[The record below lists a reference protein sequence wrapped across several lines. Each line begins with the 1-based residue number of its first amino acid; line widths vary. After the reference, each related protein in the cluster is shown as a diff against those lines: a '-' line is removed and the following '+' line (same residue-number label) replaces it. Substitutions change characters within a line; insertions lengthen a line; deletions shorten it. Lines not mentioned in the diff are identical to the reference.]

1 MEHIAPPLQ
10 LILNVK
16 RAIES
21 GNSVRSGLLMYVQT
35 DSSEFSQDVSKWVSL
50 MDQGLKTTSVI
61 HRQRSQYRRSLLEL
75 LERAMHG
82 ESVHLF
88 LCQLEIEIIDACHDE
103 IARKL
108 SKLPFLLLAPLLLM
122 QFPAFLMLLFGPLLQ
137 NFFHSLGAG

>member
-10 LILNVK
+10 LILDVK

-21 GNSVRSGLLMYVQT
+21 GSSIRSGVLMFLKT
-35 DSSEFSQDVSKWVSL
+35 NSSEFSRDVSKWVSL
-50 MDQGLKTTSVI
+50 LDQGMDTSIVV

-82 ESVHLF
+82 ESIHIF

>member
-21 GNSVRSGLLMYVQT
+21 GASVRSGILAFVQL
-35 DSSEFSQDVSKWVSL
+35 DRSDLSKDVSKWVSL
-50 MDQGLKTTSVI
+50 LDQGLDTRSIV
-61 HRQRSQYRRSLLEL
+61 HQQRSQYRRTLLEL

-82 ESVHLF
+82 ESVHTF
-88 LCQLEIEIIDACHDE
+88 LCQLEVETIEACQDE
-103 IARKL
+103 ISRKL
-108 SKLPFLLLAPLLLM
+108 SKLPFLLLAPLLLL

>member
-10 LILNVK
+10 LILDVK

-21 GNSVRSGLLMYVQT
+21 GNSIRSGVLMFLKT
-35 DSSEFSQDVSKWVSL
+35 NSSEFSRDVSKWVSFI
-50 MDQGLKTTSVI
+50 DQGMDTSIVV

-82 ESVHLF
+82 ESIHVF
-88 LCQLEIEIIDACHDE
+88 LCQLEVEIVDACHDE

>member
-10 LILNVK
+10 LILSVK

-21 GNSVRSGLLMYVQT
+21 GSSVRSGIIAFVQA
-35 DSSEFSQDVSKWVSL
+35 DRSEFSKDVSKWVSL
-50 MDQGLKTTSVI
+50 MDQGLETAIVVQ
-61 HRQRSQYRRSLLEL
+61 RQRSQYRRSLLLL

-88 LCQLEIEIIDACHDE
+88 LCQLEIETIDACHDE

-108 SKLPFLLLAPLLLM
+108 AQLPFWLLGPLLLL
-122 QFPAFLMLLFGPLLQ
+122 QFPAFLMLLFGPLLH
-137 NFFHSLGAG
+137 NFFHSLGGG